1 MTLDAEV
8 FQKIVGLYQGSQF
21 DFPWY
26 CFAALIFQI
35 HDEMDLVGQ
44 TWSAALE
51 TCQDENEQILM
62 SRQLRESL
70 LKASVLVGF
79 PKVCKSLS
87 KIIERVL
94 NIAQGINALTTLRKT
109 INEVAP
115 QIGQQLDNDQSLRQS
130 LQRVDKDTRGR
141 SFWDKIYAQHSD
153 RVLQNLSVVSGG
165 DLAEFAINAV
175 YGDLMAETSRLNAAH
190 TCLLEFLA
198 CYATAGSVAMQA
210 KSHMY
215 GAHNMGNTGAEIKG
229 AVAICDTIESE
240 LGIRVDRTGEQWKWL
255 AKADGW

>member
-1 MTLDAEV
+1 MGPDAEF
-8 FQKIVGLYQGSQF
+8 FQKISGLYQGSQS

-44 TWSAALE
+44 TWLAVLE
-51 TCQDENEQILM
+51 TCLDKNEQIRM

-79 PKVCKSLS
+79 PK
-87 KIIERVL
+87 
-94 NIAQGINALTTLRKT
+94 GINALTTLRKT
-109 INEVAP
+109 INEKAP
-115 QIGQQLDNDQSLRQS
+115 QIGRQLDDDQSLRQS
-130 LQRVDKDTRGR
+130 LQRMDKDTRGR
-141 SFWDKIYAQHSD
+141 AFWDKLYAQHSD
-153 RVLQNLSVVSGG
+153 RVLQSLSVVSGG

-229 AVAICDTIESE
+229 AVAICDAIEAE

-255 AKADGW
+255 AKADSW